1 MNLNIEN
8 AVYILAGISLAI
20 IFWIIHKMDQAVKK

>member
-1 MNLNIEN
+1 MTIEN
-8 AVYILAGISLAI
+8 TVYILAGISLVI